1 MEKKVYLYTYVVLQ
15 EIQLWQLWY
24 KYVVYDI
31 QLWYLV
37 FYRYIA

>member
-1 MEKKVYLYTYVVLQ
+1 MEKKVYLYTYILLQ
-15 EIQLWQLWY
+15 EIQLCQLWY